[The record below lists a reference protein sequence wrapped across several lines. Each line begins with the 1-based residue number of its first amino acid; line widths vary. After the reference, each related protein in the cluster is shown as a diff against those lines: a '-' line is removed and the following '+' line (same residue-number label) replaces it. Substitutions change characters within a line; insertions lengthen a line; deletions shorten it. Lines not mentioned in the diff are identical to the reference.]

1 MEKEEYNIKKYPIIS
16 EYNDS
21 KITFGEHA
29 ERLEKESSKYCNGED
44 KYICTDIDS
53 VKDQN
58 EKTYEIKDCSNYI
71 DQFFKDLYESTNNLI
86 H

>member
-1 MEKEEYNIKKYPIIS
+1 MWKKVKKLFYAKKYPIIS

-44 KYICTDIDS
+44 KYIC
-53 VKDQN
+53 
-58 EKTYEIKDCSNYI
+58 C
-71 DQFFKDLYESTNNLI
+71 ESTNNLI